1 MDKKKTAF
9 ILLTLILILSWVV
22 NLSYFYVHQLRE
34 PVFLKQY
41 ISGRFYPKQNL
52 EFDFYYITNRNED
65 LDVVSVEIPQLNP
78 FSPNLKTFQYNTYG
92 SHVLKFARVTI
103 DTPFFDLIP
112 AAGLRINKLRVHYRN
127 GLSQEVSIG
136 EFAFE
141 PAPVS
146 DLASPQEQPA
156 LKNLSSG
163 VSSNRTGFSSFSAEK
178 SMTIQKVDYPWKDI
192 LGEGLRVYVKVTQ
205 DGSSAF
211 ERMRSD
217 AKEDPLQ
224 QNLQEENY
232 SQDQLLDKTYFP
244 LRLEKGESLTLFY
257 QFDPIPAN
265 TLRAYDYCRVG
276 AQIQYQTEDG
286 KQDQAEFSINNSPS
300 FVEKDIRRILKE
312 RRENQ

>member
-65 LDVVSVEIPQLNP
+65 PDVVSVEIPQLNQ
-78 FSPNLKTFQYNTYG
+78 FMPNLRTFQYNTYG
-92 SHVLKFARVTI
+92 FHVLKFARVTM
-103 DTPFFDLIP
+103 DPPFFDLIP
-112 AAGLRINKLRVHYRN
+112 AAGLRIDKLLVHYRN

-141 PAPVS
+141 PAP
-146 DLASPQEQPA
+146 PQEKPA

-163 VSSNRTGFSSFSAEK
+163 GSSQTGFSSFLAEK
-178 SMTIQKVDYPWKDI
+178 PMTIQKVDYPWRDI
-192 LGEGLRVYVKVTQ
+192 LGEGLQVYVKVAQ
-205 DGSSAF
+205 DGSPAF
-211 ERMRSD
+211 DRARSD

-232 SQDQLLDKTYFP
+232 SQDQLLEKTHFP
-244 LRLEKGESLTLFY
+244 LRLEKGESLILFY

-265 TLRAYDYCRVG
+265 TLRAYDYCRVE

-286 KQDQAEFSINNSPS
+286 KQDQAEFSIINGPS
-300 FVEKDIRRILKE
+300 FVEKDIRKILKE

>member
-1 MDKKKTAF
+1 MDKKKITF
-9 ILLTLILILSWVV
+9 ILLALILILSWVG
-22 NLSYFYVHQLRE
+22 NLSYFYAHQLRE

-52 EFDFYYITNRNED
+52 EFDFYYITNRDED
-65 LDVVSVEIPQLNP
+65 LDVVSVEIPQFHQVMPKLR
-78 FSPNLKTFQYNTYG
+78 TVQYNTYG
-92 SHVLKFARVTI
+92 SYVLKFARVTL
-103 DTPFFDLIP
+103 DSAFFDLIP
-112 AAGLRINKLRVHYRN
+112 AAGLRIDKLTVHYRN

-141 PAPVS
+141 PAP
-146 DLASPQEQPA
+146 PQEQPA

-163 VSSNRTGFSSFSAEK
+163 TSNNQTGFSSFSAEK

-211 ERMRSD
+211 DRTRSD

-232 SQDQLLDKTYFP
+232 SQDQLLEKTHFP

-257 QFDPIPAN
+257 QFDPIPAK

-276 AQIQYQTEDG
+276 AQVQYHTEDG
-286 KQDQAEFSINNSPS
+286 KQDQAEFSINNSPN

-312 RRENQ
+312 RREN